1 MDHPKQT
8 RGWGIYYSLTVDGD
22 YSTGERSTLHCM
34 STFFLFIPRLIQ
46 AIVLKNEIL
55 SCGHGSVSGT
65 AFMRCQVAKL
75 NPTLRLKP
83 QKNWKTKTRRNFFL
97 SKHKKVHTEIPKLN
111 PLKCKFFTTGKK
123 VITPPRRSK
132 SPVLLFLV
140 GYAILKDLFIL
151 VWREIHRRK
160 FYRWR
165 HDNWPIGQWVIFHAA
180 PDIAYVNHYFPREF
194 IMWFQSILEKQV
206 DLETS
211 SVARSLRNLM
221 RWCSLHSLL
230 TTYERSTCS

>member
-75 NPTLRLKP
+75 NLTLRLKP
-83 QKNWKTKTRRNFFL
+83 EKIWKTKTRRYFFL

-132 SPVLLFLV
+132 SPLLFFLV

-180 PDIAYVNHYFPREF
+180 PDIACQSLFPAWIYNVIPIHSGETSRSRDFVGSPVAARPHALMLASLTFNNLWE
-194 IMWFQSILEKQV
+194 V
-206 DLETS
+206 DL
-211 SVARSLRNLM
+211 
-221 RWCSLHSLL
+221 
-230 TTYERSTCS
+230 

>member
-83 QKNWKTKTRRNFFL
+83 EKNWKTKTRRNFFL
-97 SKHKKVHTEIPKLN
+97 SKHKKVHTEIPTLN

-132 SPVLLFLV
+132 SPVLFFLV

-180 PDIAYVNHYFPREF
+180 PDIACQSLFPAWIYNVIPIHSGETSRSRDFVGSPVAARPHALMLASLTFNNLWE
-194 IMWFQSILEKQV
+194 V
-206 DLETS
+206 DL
-211 SVARSLRNLM
+211 
-221 RWCSLHSLL
+221 
-230 TTYERSTCS
+230 

>member
-46 AIVLKNEIL
+46 GIVLKNEIL

-83 QKNWKTKTRRNFFL
+83 EKNWKTKTRRYFFL

-132 SPVLLFLV
+132 SPLLFFLV
-140 GYAILKDLFIL
+140 GYAILKD
-151 VWREIHRRK
+151 
-160 FYRWR
+160 
-165 HDNWPIGQWVIFHAA
+165 FHTCLAE
-180 PDIAYVNHYFPREF
+180 N
-194 IMWFQSILEKQV
+194 
-206 DLETS
+206 S
-211 SVARSLRNLM
+211 SVENSIGDVMTIDQWNSEWYFTPLPTQHMSIIFFPAWIYMIQIHSGKRSQP
-221 RWCSLHSLL
+221 WDSIACSVAQRPHASKL
-230 TTYERSTCS
+230 THF

>member
-83 QKNWKTKTRRNFFL
+83 EKNWKTKTRRNFFL

-111 PLKCKFFTTGKK
+111 PLKCKFFTTRKK

-132 SPVLLFLV
+132 SPLLFFPGWLCHFKRPFHTCLTRNSPSKILPMTSWQLTNRTVSDISRRSRHSICQSLFPAWIYNVIPIHSGETSRSRDFV
-140 GYAILKDLFIL
+140 GSPVAG
-151 VWREIHRRK
+151 R
-160 FYRWR
+160 
-165 HDNWPIGQWVIFHAA
+165 PHALMLA
-180 PDIAYVNHYFPREF
+180 SLTFNNLWE
-194 IMWFQSILEKQV
+194 V
-206 DLETS
+206 DL
-211 SVARSLRNLM
+211 
-221 RWCSLHSLL
+221 
-230 TTYERSTCS
+230 